1 MRSHLRGGLA
11 PVAFSLG
18 ASAIIATFAC
28 GPEASDAAVL
38 RVAVAANF
46 AGTHEGLAQR
56 FSSLSGVAVSTSSGS
71 TGQLY
76 AQIRNGAPYH
86 VFLAA
91 DEERPQLLEE
101 EGAAVPGTR
110 FTYALGRLALVG
122 FGADS
127 VRADGRDIAEGRFV
141 HLAVANPDTAPYGA
155 AAMEV
160 LQRLGLDQRVAP
172 ESCSGKALPRCTSS
186 CARALRSS
194 GSSHLPSSRTPRP
207 TVTGWCP
214 SVCTH
219 PCDRTRCF
227 WPRAPGTKGLAATFA
242 ISADSRLSRCSRR
255 WGTAYL
261 RRQ

>member
-1 MRSHLRGGLA
+1 M
-11 PVAFSLG
+11 AFSLG

-91 DEERPQLLEE
+91 DEERPRLLEE

-172 ESCSGKALPRCTSS
+172 RIVFGESVAQVHQFVRSGAAELGFVALAQLQDTPPHRYWLVPVGLH
-186 CARALRSS
+186 APLRQDAV
-194 GSSHLPSSRTPRP
+194 L
-207 TVTGWCP
+207 
-214 SVCTH
+214 
-219 PCDRTRCF
+219 
-227 WPRAPGTKGLAATFA
+227 LAAGA
-242 ISADSRLSRCSRR
+242 GHEGAR
-255 WGTAYL
+255 GYL
-261 RRQ
+261 RYLRGLEALEVLTEVGYGVPPTTMRR